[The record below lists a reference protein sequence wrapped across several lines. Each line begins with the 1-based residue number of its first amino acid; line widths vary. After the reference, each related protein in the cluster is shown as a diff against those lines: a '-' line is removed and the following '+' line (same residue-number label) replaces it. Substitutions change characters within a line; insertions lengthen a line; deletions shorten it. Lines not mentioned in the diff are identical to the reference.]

1 VCVLFAVNF
10 FPPPINLFRF
20 DSVFESLRGKRARA
34 QPFTRV
40 PTRARGP
47 TWQWAGVKG
56 RTGKKMGGKKVGA
69 GIEATCRSSWG
80 RTMTSWG
87 GFVAGPIC
95 PWATRGVDGQGS
107 GQTWNFFEL
116 VILFWNC

>member
-1 VCVLFAVNF
+1 LIRFSNRCAVSEPGPSRSREF
-10 FPPPINLFRF
+10 RRALAGPPG
-20 DSVFESLRGKRARA
+20 SGRGSKGG
-34 QPFTRV
+34 QEKK
-40 PTRARGP
+40 
-47 TWQWAGVKG
+47 WAV
-56 RTGKKMGGKKVGA
+56 KKVGA

-116 VILFWNC
+116 VILFWNCWGKNTD